1 VQQFDPMV
9 GFYWY
14 LEPGVFV
21 SQSVA
26 THGSV
31 DVIDRQNDIMDR
43 VLSVKAAEIQEAGGL
58 FVFNDWRSVKSYD
71 QAARA
76 RQRERMR
83 ARPSGYSRR
92 TVIIVDPA
100 SRLLRMAIEAANL
113 FATLALRSSIELHT
127 NIDHAVAHAEL
138 SPPKP
143 GDSFPR

>member
-1 VQQFDPMV
+1 VQQFDPLV

-14 LEPGVFV
+14 LRPAVFV

-31 DVIDRQNDIMDR
+31 EVIDRQNDILDR
-43 VLSVKAAEIQEAGGL
+43 LLAAKAAEIQEAGGV
-58 FVFNDWRSVKSYD
+58 FVFNDWRSVKGYD

-92 TVIIVDPA
+92 TVIVVDPA

-113 FATLALRSSIELHT
+113 FATLALRSRIELLT
-127 NIDHAVAHAEL
+127 NIDQAVAHAEL
-138 SPPKP
+138 SAPRP
-143 GDSFPR
+143 GAEFPR